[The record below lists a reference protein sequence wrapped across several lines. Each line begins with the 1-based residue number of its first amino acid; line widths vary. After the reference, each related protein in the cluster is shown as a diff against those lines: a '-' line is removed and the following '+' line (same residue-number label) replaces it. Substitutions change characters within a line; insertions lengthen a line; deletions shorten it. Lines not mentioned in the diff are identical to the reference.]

1 MHFNKSLKSIWIA
14 ASVFV
19 LAALLNG
26 CNDEDHSKPDLND
39 VKSAVQKLYGECPL
53 WTLSSVRRIDG
64 APNQNGYEISYSF
77 VLTMKDPGVLVGRP
91 ANASKED
98 NLHVA
103 ASMFGDSSDPC
114 FYGLF
119 PLAAAAHQAQL
130 PLSNSYQ
137 GSGDRIFAQSEQG
150 WHLNA
155 SPVNPRDMATYD
167 QFGPIDDAAAA
178 ALQASSA
185 DADAG
190 ASARTGAVNGGQSIF
205 HRLNMLVMSLLHI
218 GGSHSDEPTSATT
231 QAADVAAASA
241 NSAPAASQAE
251 QVANTAAVTNT
262 ASVAA
267 PSDASA
273 TTADMVS
280 VPAAPL
286 AVAPTAST
294 AAPAVSA
301 STTSPAQDGA
311 NGDQAEVASQVQ
323 AAKLQL
329 LVQKAQAEFDT
340 AQYRSAVATAE
351 AILLLDPDNTQAQ
364 QLRSKALRLASKQAT
379 APAIRAQPP
388 KPTVT
393 QAPTTAPTAPP
404 VQQPA
409 SHPLGVAELEGDWR
423 GTYQCGP
430 YVGSGTV
437 SDPNAWTRHIAMTV
451 RNGQATLV
459 RQSTGE
465 RAFREVLSGNV
476 AADLSL
482 HLTGT
487 GQNAVSQHPWSD
499 DFVGHFA
506 GTTEQATFQADGA
519 LSNWLGEKFRTC
531 QLALSR

>member
-1 MHFNKSLKSIWIA
+1 MNLYTALKRSYLVAPAIAIGVLLSGCDRPDTSKPNDAELNTAVQTMDGTCRQWTLGDIKRLDSVPIQEPSIGAMYAIKFSAVLTLKDPQAFSSSTNEDDFAGCPTFVVIRLRQAMQSAKVVQRYQVLDAVPMVQSDSGWHMLNTDYVSTDAVADIMRLMNMGLNFKSDQSPVTPLYGDSAPVAVAPSREQSAGIFHQLNEKIA
-14 ASVFV
+14 SLLRPSRPSPVPAAQGAARSANEIPVGPVAVPATGVTQLPPASTPNVTAGQVASDVVASV
-19 LAALLNG
+19 ATSTTNA
-26 CNDEDHSKPDLND
+26 PA
-39 VKSAVQKLYGECPL
+39 SAV
-53 WTLSSVRRIDG
+53 
-64 APNQNGYEISYSF
+64 
-77 VLTMKDPGVLVGRP
+77 
-91 ANASKED
+91 
-98 NLHVA
+98 
-103 ASMFGDSSDPC
+103 
-114 FYGLF
+114 
-119 PLAAAAHQAQL
+119 
-130 PLSNSYQ
+130 
-137 GSGDRIFAQSEQG
+137 
-150 WHLNA
+150 
-155 SPVNPRDMATYD
+155 
-167 QFGPIDDAAAA
+167 
-178 ALQASSA
+178 
-185 DADAG
+185 
-190 ASARTGAVNGGQSIF
+190 
-205 HRLNMLVMSLLHI
+205 
-218 GGSHSDEPTSATT
+218 PTSASVPGT
-231 QAADVAAASA
+231 APPAAASA
-241 NSAPAASQAE
+241 TAPDVEASAPSAARGSANTDQEAIASQ
-251 QVANTAAVTNT
+251 
-262 ASVAA
+262 
-267 PSDASA
+267 
-273 TTADMVS
+273 
-280 VPAAPL
+280 L
-286 AVAPTAST
+286 
-294 AAPAVSA
+294 
-301 STTSPAQDGA
+301 
-311 NGDQAEVASQVQ
+311 QAGQ
-323 AAKLQL
+323 LQL
-329 LVQKAQAEFDT
+329 LVQKAQDEIDR
-340 AQYRSAVATAE
+340 AQYQSAIATAE
-351 AILLLDPDNTQAQ
+351 AILLLDPANTQAQ

-379 APAIRAQPP
+379 APAIRVQPP